1 MTGRLQGKTALISG
15 GNRGI
20 GRAIAQAF
28 AAEGADL
35 VLTARDADLL
45 ASVANALRREHGI
58 RCATFMCD
66 VTDEPSVQ
74 KMVEKAEAD
83 APIDILVNNA
93 GIYGVAASSISAATT
108 SGACSRS
115 TSTACCILRR
125 PSCR

>member
-45 ASVANALRREHGI
+45 AGPLPPMRCGANTASAAPRS
-58 RCATFMCD
+58 CAT
-66 VTDEPSVQ
+66 
-74 KMVEKAEAD
+74 
-83 APIDILVNNA
+83 
-93 GIYGVAASSISAATT
+93 
-108 SGACSRS
+108 
-115 TSTACCILRR
+115 
-125 PSCR
+125 